1 MSPLACLFQAHS
13 TELQSLEVASPTAL
27 TMTELNSHAFSLDD
41 KEDPKK
47 AEFIDD
53 IDPDPDAGLSNEER
67 ARIVRLCFGG
77 LH

>member
-1 MSPLACLFQAHS
+1 MSPLACLFQAHPAK
-13 TELQSLEVASPTAL
+13 LQSQKVAGPTTL

-53 IDPDPDAGLSNEER
+53 IDPDPDAGLSDEER
-67 ARIVRLCFGG
+67 ARIVRLCFGV
-77 LH
+77 LY